1 MARPKFKAPQFPD
14 KPYVPWIEKYAPT
27 DISELALHPSK
38 LDQVRK
44 SLSST
49 SPTCVLILSGPPG
62 SAKSTCAKLI
72 AKEQN
77 KRVIEYIDPESFVGV
92 TSLSRGF
99 EEFMFGASMY
109 DRDQAIIVVEDLPNV
124 FHGDTAVLFENCL
137 INWVL
142 ESRNRNSRLPIV
154 VVCFTEI
161 EVNAR
166 FNDALVVSRVLN
178 TLVEMKPFVDWIK
191 VNPVNSQIIKK
202 TLNSIAKAENI
213 KIPPQ
218 QLKRIS
224 ECGDIRSAIN
234 AFEIAVRTADLKL
247 NCDLWIRDDKVELF
261 HAVGKLVY
269 GSKDPGSV
277 NRHISN
283 FEDTID
289 TFNLTLLENYTSAK
303 HQQLPLKAA
312 AECADWLS
320 LSDISVKYNNNTG
333 IGLVAAL
340 GVGSAIEHSDRDEH
354 QPKQFA
360 PMKFIQHFKWQKE
373 YYNSRYQHH
382 NDQSFRDTLDEK
394 AYLQFLK
401 KKNQQ
406 FLLDSDD
413 SDDEFD
419 ML

>member
-1 MARPKFKAPQFPD
+1 MARPRFKAPQALD
-14 KPYVPWIEKYAPT
+14 KQYVPWIEKYAPA

-38 LDQVRK
+38 LNQVRN
-44 SLSST
+44 SLSPI
-49 SPTCVLILSGPPG
+49 SPTRVLILSGPPG

-77 KRVIEYIDPESFVGV
+77 KRVIEYIDPESYVGE

-109 DRDQAIIVVEDLPNV
+109 DRDQALIVVEDLPNI
-124 FHGDTAVLFENCL
+124 FYGDTATVFENCL

-142 ESRNRNSRLPIV
+142 ESRNRDSRLPMV

-178 TLVEMKPFVDWIK
+178 TLIEMKPYVDWIK
-191 VNPVNSQIIKK
+191 VNPVNSQILKK
-202 TLNSIAKAENI
+202 RLSAIAKSENI

-234 AFEIAVRTADLKL
+234 AFEIAARTTDIKSD
-247 NCDLWIRDDKVELF
+247 CDLWIRDDKVELF

-277 NRHISN
+277 NRHISD

-303 HQQLPLKAA
+303 HQQLPISAA
-312 AECADWLS
+312 AECADLLS
-320 LSDISVKYNNNTG
+320 LNDISAKFTNTG
-333 IGLVAAL
+333 MGLVAAL
-340 GVGSAIEHSDRDEH
+340 GVGSIIENSPRDEH
-354 QPKQFA
+354 QIKQFA
-360 PMKFIQHFKWQKE
+360 PMKFTQHFKWLKE
-373 YYNSRYQHH
+373 YYNTRYQNL
-382 NDQSFRDTLDEK
+382 NDPTSRDILDEG
-394 AYLQFLK
+394 AYRKFIK
-401 KKNQQ
+401 KKDQQ